1 MACRIHYQLYDAE
14 GCTEK
19 AKKPEK
25 KIMKVETISVGN
37 TNLGGT
43 KDYVGTIEEK
53 MGSTLSFEIAGN
65 ITSIRVEEGDRVNKG
80 QLLATI
86 NLHREG
92 GSPGNTHHP
101 ETGAGCL
108 QKIPAPAPVGNHLGY
123 EMGGDRKQTGTGKGG

>member
-1 MACRIHYQLYDAE
+1 MKQKDVITGWLVAFIISCMMLT

-25 KIMKVETISVGN
+25 KIMKQ
-37 TNLGGT
+37 GT
-43 KDYVGTIEEK
+43 AARHHQPY
-53 MGSTLSFEIAGN
+53 
-65 ITSIRVEEGDRVNKG
+65 
-80 QLLATI
+80 
-86 NLHREG
+86 HREG

-123 EMGGDRKQTGTGKGG
+123 EMGRDRKQTGTGKGG